1 MSKLKTLI
9 RKELKRFFTDKRM
22 LAVLLMPGFMIFLLY
37 SLIGSFTEK
46 ANTISSDYVFQIR
59 VVHFPEQLSFINDD
73 FPYTINIEELTQ
85 SHDTSKDLIEDKT
98 IDLYVVFDENFYVDM
113 LNYDVSSNLPSPQ
126 LEIYYNGAKNE
137 SLYIYQYYVRMLND
151 FEMQLAN
158 KFDINRNSETQYN
171 LATAADFSRQFI
183 TGLVPFLLIIFLF
196 TGSQAIATESIAGEK
211 ERGTIATLLAT
222 PTARSHIAIGKI
234 IALSITALVSAASS
248 FLGVMLSLPKLIGD
262 NSFTL
267 SMYGVE
273 TYFLLLIIIITTVLI
288 MVALLSL
295 ISALSKSIK
304 EAASMAAPLMLIIY
318 IVGLTSMLGANQVNL
333 LYYLIPLYNS
343 VQSLTGIFNQTIT
356 IGQLVLT
363 IVTNVTVFGIG
374 VVLLT
379 KAFDSE
385 KAMFNK

>member
-126 LEIYYNGAKNE
+126 LEIYYNAAKNE